1 MNRESGSVTSSDAP
15 DAEIPS
21 GAAAQRRPDTKEV
34 HIRVSIPNYQYL
46 DQLAIRYGIRSLS
59 AAVNFLIEF
68 HRQAQ
73 NSPTLGPATPA
84 TKQPE

>member
-1 MNRESGSVTSSDAP
+1 MTSSDTP
-15 DAEIPS
+15 DIEITS
-21 GAAAQRRPDTKEV
+21 AAVAQRRPDTKEV
-34 HIRVSIPNYQYL
+34 HIRVSISNYQYL

-73 NSPTLGPATPA
+73 NAPTLGPAAPA

>member
-1 MNRESGSVTSSDAP
+1 MNRESGSMSSSDAP
-15 DAEIPS
+15 DFELASSP
-21 GAAAQRRPDTKEV
+21 AAQRRPDTKEV

-59 AAVNFLIEF
+59 AAVNFLIES

-73 NSPTLGPATPA
+73 NAPTLGPAAPT

>member
-1 MNRESGSVTSSDAP
+1 MPSSDVP
-15 DAEIPS
+15 DIEMTCGPAS
-21 GAAAQRRPDTKEV
+21 QRRPDTKEV

-68 HRQAQ
+68 NRQSQ
-73 NSPTLGPATPA
+73 NSPTVGPASPA

>member
-1 MNRESGSVTSSDAP
+1 MNRESGSVTSSEAP
-15 DAEIPS
+15 DVEIRS
-21 GAAAQRRPDTKEV
+21 RAAAQRRPDTKEV

-73 NSPTLGPATPA
+73 NAPTLGPAAPA